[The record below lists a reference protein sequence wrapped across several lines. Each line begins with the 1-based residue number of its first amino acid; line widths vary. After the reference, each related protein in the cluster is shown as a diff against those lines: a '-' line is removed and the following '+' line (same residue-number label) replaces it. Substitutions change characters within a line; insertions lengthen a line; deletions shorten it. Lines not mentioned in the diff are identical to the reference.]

1 MRAYAYIAN
10 FVEANSLHD
19 REDNIPSNTKKLL
32 LLDKLLNHNRGTN

>member
-10 FVEANSLHD
+10 FVEASSLHY

-32 LLDKLLNHNRGTN
+32 LLDKLLNQQRS